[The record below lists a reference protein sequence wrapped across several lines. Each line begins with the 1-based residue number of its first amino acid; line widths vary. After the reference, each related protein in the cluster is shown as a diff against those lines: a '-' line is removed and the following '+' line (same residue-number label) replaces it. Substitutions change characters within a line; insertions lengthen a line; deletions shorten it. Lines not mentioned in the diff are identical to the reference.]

1 MSRFRRSEFSRLGG
15 VLLLCA
21 FASALTAA
29 FHPRAPRWNA
39 EAASSSGETTLD
51 DALRLPR
58 EEVLWVDARSRAA
71 YAQDHIPGA
80 LLLNEEEWDSLLG
93 AFIEAWDRQPHIIV
107 YCSSSQCRASA
118 SVVKRLAVEL
128 GIDQARVLH
137 GGWEAWQTA
146 RHVTTR

>member
-1 MSRFRRSEFSRLGG
+1 MSRFRWSEFSRLGV

-21 FASALTAA
+21 LASGLTAA
-29 FHPRAPRWNA
+29 FHPRAPHWNA
-39 EAASSSGETTLD
+39 KAALSAGEITLD

-58 EEVLWVDARSRAA
+58 EQVLWVDARSRSA
-71 YAQDHIPGA
+71 YTQGHIPGA
-80 LLLNEEEWDSLLG
+80 RLLNEEEWESLLG
-93 AFIEAWDRQPHIIV
+93 SFIEAWDRQPHIIV

-118 SVVKRLAVEL
+118 SVVRRLASEL

-146 RHVTTR
+146 HDVTTR